1 VCMFVNKQPEEAQ
14 LKLAQFMASFIIE
27 MQAEA
32 SMITKLQQEKSLV
45 ESGEALKFSTIF
57 IGEFLKKSTAEKL
70 SRALKAGKADR
81 IQTLLPSTKRTPINL
96 FKHFEDAGLPGYSKY
111 LQNQTQDRRIEEL
124 GEGIEEL
131 MGDIIEMEQT
141 ADEIKLLQKQQGLTM
156 KDVVSCVMIKLHEVI
171 ELSGKNLA
179 KEYMKYIM
187 SYAELLGYFTK
198 TKAAEQQLMKVMLE
212 HIMEDPDL
220 TMGFMPTCQ
229 ALYEHDSDVLGEESI
244 LEWYEATEQTGDAD
258 YAPYL
263 EAMQPFVQWLQETD
277 EGEE

>member
-1 VCMFVNKQPEEAQ
+1 
-14 LKLAQFMASFIIE
+14 
-27 MQAEA
+27 
-32 SMITKLQQEKSLV
+32 
-45 ESGEALKFSTIF
+45 
-57 IGEFLKKSTAEKL
+57 
-70 SRALKAGKADR
+70 
-81 IQTLLPSTKRTPINL
+81 
-96 FKHFEDAGLPGYSKY
+96 
-111 LQNQTQDRRIEEL
+111 
-124 GEGIEEL
+124 
-131 MGDIIEMEQT
+131 
-141 ADEIKLLQKQQGLTM
+141 
-156 KDVVSCVMIKLHEVI
+156 MIKLHEVI

-263 EAMQPFVQWLQETD
+263 EAM
-277 EGEE
+277 